1 MKKIK
6 FLMKNRL
13 TSYLTTSIGAIMLSS
28 SNLTSAPIVAIYDI
42 ESPVSETG
50 QSSDSLS
57 GLLSMG
63 DPSRPLTHFD
73 IIRSLQSAAIDDEVK
88 AVVLDVDSSGL
99 SLAQTQEIRDHL
111 LSIRS
116 AGKDVWLYTEYLS
129 TTTALLGSAANH
141 MTLMPAGNVMLT
153 GLYGENMYFKKLL
166 DKVGVKVEVIHIG
179 DFKSAGE
186 TFYRDSPSDH
196 AAEQQAILL
205 DSLFEQI
212 ISQIA
217 EGRGIS
223 VEQMKEII
231 DLGHISPQQA
241 LAFKLVDHL
250 DYRTDF
256 IAKIRAQYSD
266 KAKFDRT
273 YQLPDLNGPEING
286 IFDLVKVMLNRGNN
300 DKFTSPYIAVIPLE
314 GDITDASI
322 APVRSEILKAARN
335 KNCKAL
341 VLRVNSPG
349 DSALAN
355 DVLWEAT
362 DTFKATGRPF
372 VVSMGA
378 VAASGGYYVAAGADH
393 IFAEPGTIT
402 GSIGVVGMKFVIGNA
417 LDKLGINVHS
427 SKRGKHADL
436 MNSTRGYT
444 PEEAKIIRDSML
456 EVYGVF
462 KQRITD
468 GRGDRIKGDLEKL
481 AGGRVYSGKD
491 ALSIGLVDELGGL
504 NQAINHAISLAKL
517 DQVKVHLLPEPKSA
531 IDGIFVPPARD
542 THEFIQ
548 ASRPHSPALQIRQQL
563 LNSQTLGLLGS
574 HKLRQID
581 SFLNQL
587 ESFQN
592 QRILLIAPSINVR

>member
-1 MKKIK
+1 MN
-6 FLMKNRL
+6 NRF
-13 TSYLTTSIGAIMLSS
+13 TTYLTTCIGATILSS
-28 SNLTSAPIVAIYDI
+28 SSLTSAPIVAIYDI
-42 ESPVSETG
+42 EKPLRETG
-50 QSSDSLS
+50 QSSDDLASL
-57 GLLSMG
+57 LNMG
-63 DPSRPLTHFD
+63 GPSRPLTHFD
-73 IIRSLQSAAIDDEVK
+73 IIQSLQSAASDDEVQ

-99 SLAQTQEIRDHL
+99 SLAQTQEIRDL
-111 LSIRS
+111 LLKIRS

-186 TFYRDSPSDH
+186 TFYRDSPSDY
-196 AAEQQAILL
+196 AAKQQAVLL

-212 ISQIA
+212 INQIA

-223 VEQMKEII
+223 VEKMKEIVDRGLI
-231 DLGHISPQQA
+231 TPQQA
-241 LAFKLVDHL
+241 LEFNLVDHL

-266 KAKFDRT
+266 EAKFDRS

-286 IFDLVKVMLNRGNN
+286 IFDLVKVMLNSGSK

-314 GDITDASI
+314 GTITDASI

-349 DSALAN
+349 GSALAS

-362 DTFKATGRPF
+362 DAFKDTGRPF

-402 GSIGVVGMKFVIGNA
+402 GSIGVVGMKFVIGDA
-417 LDKLGINVHS
+417 LEKLGINVHS

-444 PEEAKIIRDSML
+444 QEEAKIIRDFML

-468 GRGDRIKGDLEKL
+468 GRGDRIKGPLEKL

-517 DQVKVHLLPEPKSA
+517 DEVKVHLLPEPKSA
-531 IDGIFVPPARD
+531 IDGIFAQPEKD
-542 THEFIQ
+542 KHEFIQ
-548 ASRPHSPALQIRQQL
+548 ASQPQTPALQLRQQL
-563 LNSQTLGLLGS
+563 LNSQTLGLLGT
-574 HKLRQID
+574 HNLQQID

-587 ESFQN
+587 EAFQN
-592 QRILLIAPSINVR
+592 QRVLLIAPSINVR